1 MRQLHFASLFALA
14 CVACVVGQHIDTF
27 EPANGPAGGTV
38 TLTTNVKPIGYLG
51 ELLAVE
57 DSALLLVRNDTLMR
71 VPSSLIRSIDA
82 PYGGGSGKLDKHQR
96 EKLRLISRYPKGV
109 TPDLEQ
115 RLLAAYHQ
123 PRVKV
128 VE

>member
-1 MRQLHFASLFALA
+1 MRRLHLVSILGFACA
-14 CVACVVGQHIDTF
+14 ACVVGQHLDSF

-38 TLTTNVKPIGYLG
+38 TLTTKVKPIGYMG

-123 PRVKV
+123 PGVKV